1 MDKKAVLDE
10 LVVAEVN
17 KQIDRIRPI
26 IEAHRGGVEIIY
38 ATPDVLVL
46 KLLGHCADCALAP
59 MTYGLVLEKY
69 IREAIPTLKEVRYTS
84 ENKPDII

>member
-1 MDKKAVLDE
+1 MDKKAILDVS
-10 LVVAEVN
+10 VVDLVN

-26 IEAHRGGVEIIY
+26 IEAHNGGVEIMY
-38 ATPDVLVL
+38 ATPEVLVL

-84 ENKPDII
+84 ETKN